1 MIEEQKTIEISPSD
15 LVVKV
20 RDMFVEQYRLVQ
32 IGATKLPDRIEI
44 NYSFDKNYQFINFR
58 LILMDD
64 KVEIPSV
71 SGVYWNALF
80 YENEIHDLFG
90 LNIKGI
96 VLDFKGTFY
105 ETKEKFA
112 FASCPPKVE
121 PIVRVKEKG
130 KLNEQ

>member
-1 MIEEQKTIEISPSD
+1 
-15 LVVKV
+15 
-20 RDMFVEQYRLVQ
+20 
-32 IGATKLPDRIEI
+32 
-44 NYSFDKNYQFINFR
+44 
-58 LILMDD
+58 MDD